1 MQIENYNGVVPD
13 RIYEIIT
20 QKGLKINAIAKMANM
35 KPSELY
41 SAIANRRI
49 IKPDE
54 LPRLAIALGVSVD
67 DLFQES

>member
-1 MQIENYNGVVPD
+1 MQIENYNGVVPN
-13 RIYEIIT
+13 RISEIIT

-49 IKPDE
+49 IQPDE

-67 DLFQES
+67 DLFKGS